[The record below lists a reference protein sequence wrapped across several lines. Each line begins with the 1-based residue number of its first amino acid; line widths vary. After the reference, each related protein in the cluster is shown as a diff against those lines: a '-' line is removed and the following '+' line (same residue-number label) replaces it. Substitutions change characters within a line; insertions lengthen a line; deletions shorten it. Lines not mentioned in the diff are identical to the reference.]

1 MQNLKL
7 TKLKPGLIRL
17 LHHPASNWIGP
28 ILQLTGPTWG
38 IDDLLFYSVL
48 FYSKKKSR
56 LRRCKCR
63 STTTAPNNVMIKKH

>member
-48 FYSKKKSR
+48 FYSKKSLDYGDVSVGAQQRR
-56 LRRCKCR
+56 LTM
-63 STTTAPNNVMIKKH
+63 S